1 MAYATTADYERYGD
15 GQIPVDQMDK
25 ALERSSDQIDILTYN
40 RIIGTGFDNLTQFQR
55 DRVIKAVC
63 QQADFQ
69 YQYGEYLDFPLAGY
83 SAGSVSLS
91 FKAVEGAGG
100 VRTTDSVINLLRAT
114 GLSDRRLC

>member
-1 MAYATTADYERYGD
+1 MAYATVDDYDLYG
-15 GQIPVDQMDK
+15 GGSIPVDQLGK
-25 ALERSSDQIDILTYN
+25 ALEQSSDQIDILTYN
-40 RIIGTGFDNLTQFQR
+40 RIVGIGFDNLTQFQR

-100 VRTTDSVINLLRAT
+100 VHTTNSVINLLRAT